1 MIVIVVVILV
11 LLFCPLAPS
20 WRAASGFG
28 RGAKGL
34 CTDRT
39 ERKLCDG
46 LKGQIIKA
54 HGAER

>member
-1 MIVIVVVILV
+1 MIVVVVVVLV
-11 LLFCPLAPS
+11 LLFCSLGPS
-20 WRAASGFG
+20 WRAASGFE

-34 CTDRT
+34 CTDRI

-54 HGAER
+54 HGAKR